1 MTFKCFLMHL
11 LTKFLF
17 FSGQSKKEV
26 FLTYF
31 VLFKYVRSR
40 STYGGWALEMS
51 CMCAIRAKYIVFKK
65 HLLIGVPSL

>member
-31 VLFKYVRSR
+31 VLFKYVLRVKFLSNL
-40 STYGGWALEMS
+40 STNN
-51 CMCAIRAKYIVFKK
+51 
-65 HLLIGVPSL
+65 